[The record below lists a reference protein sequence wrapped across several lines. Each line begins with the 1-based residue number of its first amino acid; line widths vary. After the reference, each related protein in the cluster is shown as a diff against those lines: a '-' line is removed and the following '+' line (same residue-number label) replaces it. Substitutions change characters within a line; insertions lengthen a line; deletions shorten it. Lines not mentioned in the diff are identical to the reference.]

1 MMRTRN
7 AWNPRWTDADFN
19 FEPAIDRFFM
29 RAFDVPVWSG
39 GADVQELDDR
49 AVITLDVPGVKPDQI
64 TVTAEHRTLTVN
76 VERDGRDPYV
86 RRYTIGTKYDVAQV
100 AAKLELGVLT
110 LTLPKAAEA
119 QARTVPVAS
128 A

>member
-1 MMRTRN
+1 MRTRN
-7 AWNPRWTDADFN
+7 GWNTAWPGTELTL
-19 FEPAIDRFFM
+19 EPAIDRFFA

-64 TVTAEHRTLTVN
+64 VVTAEHRTLTVK
-76 VERDGRDPYV
+76 VEREGRQPHV
-86 RRYTIGTKYDVAQV
+86 RQYTIGTKYDIGQV
-100 AAKLELGVLT
+100 SAKLELGVLT
-110 LTLPKAAEA
+110 LTVPKAAEA
-119 QARTVPVAS
+119 QARTVPIMA